1 MGRLPTM
8 IGQQKVNYEGLS
20 MPTLILLAHVPTDAI
35 NEGFLPAAQR
45 LGLGVTLLTD
55 RAEAHRHYF
64 SVEDRP
70 AYPDRIIKCDVFN
83 PVTVI
88 SEISRHAER
97 PAAIFSNSDHLQTST
112 ALAADYF
119 GLPGKDWKV
128 THRAKNKAAM
138 RECLRDQGVDLLWHA
153 VVTSEDEIAS
163 LSAIPFPCVLKP
175 REGVGSQMV
184 RLCENEDALVS
195 HARQAWSME
204 AGRAMLIEEY
214 IAGELYT
221 LETLGDGTDIVVL
234 GGFHVALGPPPHFVE
249 MEGSWGNWLTPSQ
262 RTEVLRQIKAV
273 GVGFG
278 SCHTEFVLT
287 EKGPR
292 LIEINYRTVGDHMEF
307 MLEHTLD
314 LALFEKILRLH
325 LGEPLD
331 AIPLADK
338 VAEIRYFPVAR
349 PGRIIS
355 APESFLRGDCDLRI
369 EYRALRSAGERVVI
383 TNSNKDYLGV
393 LSVSAADKAKLE
405 HAVQEASAALAWDI
419 EPEV

>member
-1 MGRLPTM
+1 
-8 IGQQKVNYEGLS
+8 

-175 REGVGSQMV
+175 CEGVGSQMV